1 MFQTDFSILYKNN
14 SLEEYQSVFK
24 DENLLHGIFYDI
36 STSSIFWNRAS
47 VVFLP
52 KVYAATAPLALL
64 CLLQKEAHALLL
76 WQQEWKD
83 TTPSIEEFI
92 NTITA
97 WGRFTNTQEKNVA
110 VGEFW
115 VKFNDTIQG
124 LINEPDVEFTK
135 DGITQPYTPI
145 LVEKELIK
153 AICFDDSWKQQS
165 FFIKT
170 KQQWILY
177 YWSTGT

>member
-1 MFQTDFSILYKNN
+1 MDLSILYRNN

-24 DENLLHGIFYDI
+24 DENLHHGILYDI

-52 KVYAATAPLALL
+52 KVYAATASLALL

-83 TTPSIEEFI
+83 RTPSIEEFI
-92 NTITA
+92 NTITV
-97 WGRFTNTQEKNVA
+97 WGRFTNMQGKNVA

-115 VKFNDTIQG
+115 KKYNDTIQG
-124 LINEPDVEFTK
+124 LINEPDLEFTR
-135 DGITQPYTPI
+135 DGIIEKYTPLLI
-145 LVEKELIK
+145 EKELIQ
-153 AICFDDSWKQQS
+153 AICFDESWKEQNYLVETTTRWALFHWATAS
-165 FFIKT
+165 
-170 KQQWILY
+170 
-177 YWSTGT
+177 